1 MNADKIKLAAWLE
14 KHEPEMIDMLSKL
27 VSTPSDNPAGDCLPI
42 SEVVA
47 EQLRLRGFEPQLDL
61 VDEED
66 ARAVGMIRVQN
77 VIASTVLGS
86 GEGPTIALNSHG
98 DVVPP
103 GDGWTY
109 DPYGAAIADGK
120 LFGRGAAVSKSD
132 IALYTYAVMALRESG
147 TAASGKLALALT
159 FDEETGGEVGPQRL
173 LRKRLIEPDYAIVA
187 GFTYAAVTAHNGCLH
202 LEITL
207 RGRSAHAAIPHT
219 GADALEAMTLV
230 LNALYDYRKQLPGI
244 VSKVKGIESPTLVV
258 GLIQGGINTNVV
270 PDRCVIRIDRR
281 IIPEENPE
289 TAEKEL
295 IALIKSALEGVPG
308 IELGVKRILLAHPFR
323 ELEGTEALIEA
334 LRSNW
339 SDIIHEGELPV
350 VGVPLYADAR
360 HFTEAGVP
368 TVMFGAG
375 PRTLEEAN
383 GHRADEHVLLS
394 DMSKAV
400 RIVTF
405 ALYDL
410 LTQPSR
416 QTIDK
421 MGAAAI

>member
-1 MNADKIKLAAWLE
+1 MNSDKIKLAAWLA
-14 KHEPEMIDMLSKL
+14 KHEPEMIDMLAKL
-27 VSTPSDNPAGDCLPI
+27 VATPSDNPAGDCLPI

-47 EQLRLRGFEPQLDL
+47 EQLRLREFEPQLDL
-61 VDEED
+61 VDEQD
-66 ARAVGMIRVQN
+66 VKAAGMLRVQN
-77 VIASTVLGS
+77 VIANTVVGS
-86 GEGPTIALNSHG
+86 GEGPVIALNSHG

-103 GDGWTY
+103 GDGWTH
-109 DPYGAAIADGK
+109 DPYGAVIEDGK
-120 LFGRGAAVSKSD
+120 LYGRGAAVSKSD
-132 IALYTYAVMALRESG
+132 IAVYTYAVMALRECG
-147 TAASGKLALALT
+147 VAASGKLALAIT
-159 FDEETGGEVGPQRL
+159 FDEETGGEIGPQRL
-173 LRKRLIEPDYAIVA
+173 LRKGLIEPDYAIVA
-187 GFTYAAVTAHNGCLH
+187 GFTYSAVTAHNGCLH

-207 RGRSAHAAIPHT
+207 KGRSAHAAIPHT

-230 LNALYDYRKQLPGI
+230 LNGLYDYRKQLSGI
-244 VSKVKGIESPTLVV
+244 VSQVKGIESPTLVV

-295 IALIKSALEGVPG
+295 VAVITAALAGIPG
-308 IELGVKRILLAHPFR
+308 IELQVKRVLLAHPFR
-323 ELEGTEALIEA
+323 ELAGTKLLIDA

-350 VGVPLYADAR
+350 EGVPIYADAR

-368 TVMFGAG
+368 AIMFGAG

-383 GHRADEHVLLS
+383 GHRADEHVLLA

-400 RIVTF
+400 RIT
-405 ALYDL
+405 ACTLYDL
-410 LTQPSR
+410 LAQQSKH
-416 QTIDK
+416 TIDK
-421 MGAAAI
+421 MGAATI

>member
-1 MNADKIKLAAWLE
+1 M
-14 KHEPEMIDMLSKL
+14 
-27 VSTPSDNPAGDCLPI
+27 
-42 SEVVA
+42 
-47 EQLRLRGFEPQLDL
+47 
-61 VDEED
+61 
-66 ARAVGMIRVQN
+66 
-77 VIASTVLGS
+77 
-86 GEGPTIALNSHG
+86 
-98 DVVPP
+98 
-103 GDGWTY
+103 
-109 DPYGAAIADGK
+109 
-120 LFGRGAAVSKSD
+120 
-132 IALYTYAVMALRESG
+132 
-147 TAASGKLALALT
+147 
-159 FDEETGGEVGPQRL
+159 
-173 LRKRLIEPDYAIVA
+173 
-187 GFTYAAVTAHNGCLH
+187 
-202 LEITL
+202 EITL
-207 RGRSAHAAIPHT
+207 KGRSAHAAIPHT

-308 IELGVKRILLAHPFR
+308 IELQVKRVLLAHPFR
-323 ELEGTEALIEA
+323 ELAGTETLIDA

-350 VGVPLYADAR
+350 LGVPLYADAR

-416 QTIDK
+416 QMIDK